1 MLIPQRH
8 IVQELQKENAN
19 AAHQNKL
26 LESENDLLSSEVE
39 QLRKAS
45 LLTTGKPRR
54 LLMQIYRARRLWKT
68 SQAVNSIMKKLVF
81 PRILPNHPEM
91 RYRYKKPCVRCGRGT
106 RQVEPSFR

>member
-26 LESENDLLSSEVE
+26 LESENNLLSSEVE

-45 LLTTGKPRR
+45 LLTAGK
-54 LLMQIYRARRLWKT
+54 QGDY
-68 SQAVNSIMKKLVF
+68 
-81 PRILPNHPEM
+81 
-91 RYRYKKPCVRCGRGT
+91 
-106 RQVEPSFR
+106 